1 MLPNFNY
8 KFLQNYSQ
16 AIAQM
21 LFREKNYDLCKKV
34 IMIFV
39 KDQGVRKKPQFLIG
53 VTKGLQISYVFLF

>member
-39 KDQGVRKKPQFLIG
+39 KDQGVRKKHNFW
-53 VTKGLQISYVFLF
+53 

>member
-8 KFLQNYSQ
+8 KFLQNNSQ

-39 KDQGVRKKPQFLIG
+39 KDQGVRKKIQFLIG